1 MGSRKSS
8 WIQERPLPPTPQP
21 AFPLPPTPAM
31 VTLTVGPADGEDDP
45 SNEYAGIGLT
55 PIPAPVPTG
64 DSVGYVKLQ
73 VSFYDERNLL
83 LFIVYGN
90 IITVSVVVLCCD
102 TSLLLTDHV
111 CSAG

>member
-21 AFPLPPTPAM
+21 AFPLPPTPATVM
-31 VTLTVGPADGEDDP
+31 LTVGPADEEDDP

-55 PIPAPVPTG
+55 PILAPVPTG

-73 VSFYDERNLL
+73 VSFYYVRNAS
-83 LFIVYGN
+83 FYS
-90 IITVSVVVLCCD
+90 ITLIS
-102 TSLLLTDHV
+102 SLP
-111 CSAG
+111 

>member
-1 MGSRKSS
+1 MGSRKGS

-21 AFPLPPTPAM
+21 AFPLPPTPST
-31 VTLTVGPADGEDDP
+31 VTLTVGPLDGEDDP

-73 VSFYDERNLL
+73 VSCHDEINLL
-83 LFIVYGN
+83 LAS
-90 IITVSVVVLCCD
+90 TRLQ
-102 TSLLLTDHV
+102 
-111 CSAG
+111 